1 MGATQLTGS
10 ILDALGPGDKWGAI
24 CRELVGELC
33 SSLGFLLPA
42 GSQRS

>member
-24 CRELVGELC
+24 RRELVGELC
-33 SSLGFLLPA
+33 CSLGFLLLA